1 LADCFFAFTFA
12 TASPADLLHRPIGQE
27 KEPSMSNLPANEPF
41 APDGEADKQ
50 ADAMRDQLRKDVA
63 AWSSAKAEGPGLPS
77 GEAAGTA
84 ARPPARQ
91 SAPRVRR
98 PAATAPGDP
107 ASRGTAPRSASNE
120 PANKKPFGMS
130 YDGVSQSDYID
141 YIISRGAR

>member
-1 LADCFFAFTFA
+1 MLLCFYLAA
-12 TASPADLLHRPIGQE
+12 ASPADLLHQPIGQE
-27 KEPSMSNLPANEPF
+27 KESSMSNLPANEPF

-77 GEAAGTA
+77 PGLASDSGTA

-91 SAPRVRR
+91 SAPRARR
-98 PAATAPGDP
+98 PAAAVQGDA
-107 ASRGTAPRSASNE
+107 ASRGTASRSAANE
-120 PANKKPFGMS
+120 PAKKKPFGMS